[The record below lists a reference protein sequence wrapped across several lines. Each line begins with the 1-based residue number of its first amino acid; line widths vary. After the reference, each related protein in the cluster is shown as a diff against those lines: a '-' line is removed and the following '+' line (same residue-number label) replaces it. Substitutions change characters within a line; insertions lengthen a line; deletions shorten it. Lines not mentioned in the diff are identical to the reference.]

1 MYSVRPRVVVLC
13 SSEPRRRGAREI
25 ILSWWGFKSM
35 KSIINK
41 SLGGT
46 ASGLMS
52 DQAYAL
58 PSKKCPGP
66 GLLQTCK
73 LVAQKTRIG
82 FTRRTPGSQLAAP
95 LQQTQIQ
102 RASFDV

>member
-1 MYSVRPRVVVLC
+1 MSFCLCTVLDREW
-13 SSEPRRRGAREI
+13 SSFVPQSHAGEGAREI

-66 GLLQTCK
+66 GLLQTYK
-73 LVAQKTRIG
+73 LVAQ
-82 FTRRTPGSQLAAP
+82 
-95 LQQTQIQ
+95 
-102 RASFDV
+102 